1 MRRRL
6 DAELVRRG
14 LFSSREQAQRA
25 VNDRRVLVGGSV
37 AEKPARMVNPGEPIV
52 LVGDRPKFVSRGGD
66 KLAGAITEFGIDPR
80 GIVAFDAGASTG
92 GFTDCLLQHGATGV
106 VAVDVGHG
114 QLHER
119 LRADSRVEVHE
130 RVNLRTVDT
139 DTFFNAR
146 RFALLVGDLS
156 FISLTAV
163 AANLV
168 ALCATRSDIVLL
180 VKPQFESQR
189 ADVARGRGI
198 ITDPVLWAS
207 ALERVGSSFSA
218 LGAVM
223 MGCMTSPITG
233 TDGNVE
239 FLCHWR
245 LDGQVRTPQTWTER
259 EVSLVD
265 TAVSFATERA
275 ALLLASLSSSTDS
288 SEEPLEGTADLA
300 LLS

>member
-25 VNDRRVLVGGSV
+25 VTDRRVLVGGSV

-52 LVGDRPKFVSRGGD
+52 LVGDRPRFVSRGGD

-80 GIVAFDAGASTG
+80 GVVAFDAGASTG

-139 DTFFNAR
+139 ETFFNAR
-146 RFALLVGDLS
+146 RFVLLVGDLS

-168 ALCATRSDIVLL
+168 ALCADSADIVLL

-189 ADVARGRGI
+189 SDVARGRGI
-198 ITDPVLWAS
+198 ITDPLLWAS
-207 ALERVGSSFSA
+207 ALERVGSSFSE

-245 LDGQVRTPQTWTER
+245 LDGLVRTPQAWTAR
-259 EVSLVD
+259 EASLVD
-265 TAVSFATERA
+265 AAVSFATERA
-275 ALLLASLSSSTDS
+275 ALLLASSAPQLAPDDDGIDDLENAEVLS
-288 SEEPLEGTADLA
+288 
-300 LLS
+300 